1 MGEYDNFIV
10 DGGIEDSCFG
20 NDFGAD
26 GDGFSII
33 LDGVSH
39 HEYLLFGKAIL
50 AGFSG
55 IVHVV
60 FNHIGI
66 IFGGVFAGIGGEC
79 AVEVGSCGLLGG
91 IVDEVG
97 GEAIGTIAPYMSES
111 EVVPHFVYRA
121 SAFVGIGE
129 CSGSSG
135 IVSSDDFVVNNHALF
150 VIGHPE
156 AG

>member
-1 MGEYDNFIV
+1 MGENNNVIV

-20 NDFGAD
+20 NDIGAD
-26 GDGFSII
+26 CNGFSII

-39 HEYLLFGKAIL
+39 HEYLLFGKTIL
-50 AGFSG
+50 AGFGG

-60 FNHIGI
+60 FYHIGI
-66 IFGGVFAGIGGEC
+66 IFGGVFAGIGSEC
-79 AVEVGSCGLLGG
+79 AVEVGTRGLFRG
-91 IVDEVG
+91 IVYEIAG
-97 GEAIGTIAPYMSES
+97 KAIGTIAPYMSES
-111 EVVPHFVYRA
+111 EVMPYFVYRA

-135 IVSSDDFVVNNHALF
+135 IVSSNDFVVNNHALF